1 MVMRS
6 WGRHYQSDRSWNT
19 ALTVRWLIIWTSRV
33 QCWIQRCA
41 ICSRHIDT
49 STLHTHTYCLSPR
62 TWVSNTGTGILAG
75 YSIGKD
81 DVGAGLLEEEMPH
94 LPNWNIWVGR
104 WWMRPMLRTE
114 DIGLWP
120 LARWQGWPH
129 WSPGHRHH
137 DATWIELSTGLR
149 EISHCIAWR
158 RLQLGTSTW
167 WDQWMAWLA
176 KILQARLWLTISHL
190 LTDFEY
196 LFSIVAFRNFAKSC
210 WQLYWS
216 PGAWW
221 QMKVHNI
228 YSVSPVTSQQK
239 AADPGIMLLGWLKR
253 PAPRCPRLK
262 CCDKLINRNP
272 SLPVTPAPAFSLRE
286 LRHFATGDIFS
297 FGMGA
302 DIWAKIFA
310 TARHCFDA
318 GRH

>member
-1 MVMRS
+1 
-6 WGRHYQSDRSWNT
+6 
-19 ALTVRWLIIWTSRV
+19 
-33 QCWIQRCA
+33 
-41 ICSRHIDT
+41 
-49 STLHTHTYCLSPR
+49 
-62 TWVSNTGTGILAG
+62 
-75 YSIGKD
+75 
-81 DVGAGLLEEEMPH
+81 
-94 LPNWNIWVGR
+94 
-104 WWMRPMLRTE
+104 
-114 DIGLWP
+114 
-120 LARWQGWPH
+120 
-129 WSPGHRHH
+129 
-137 DATWIELSTGLR
+137 
-149 EISHCIAWR
+149 
-158 RLQLGTSTW
+158 
-167 WDQWMAWLA
+167 MAWLAA
-176 KILQARLWLTISHL
+176 KILQAHLWLITISHL

-196 LFSIVAFRNFAKSC
+196 LFSIVAFRHFAKSC

-228 YSVSPVTSQQK
+228 YSVSLVTSQQK